1 MKLSTVDGHHSIISK
16 CQNLLLTTIFS
27 LPIPNLPASAA
38 TSSFGLVHPQ
48 SPLVR
53 RLQTLSKAN
62 FQSSYEVVSSLTLI
76 LKNIYT
82 AFLVHM
88 ICVISFCSISLSS
101 SYKNIKTTG
110 SCFSISIPL
119 FLFFLFQN

>member
-1 MKLSTVDGHHSIISK
+1 MKLSTVGGHHSIIGK

-48 SPLVR
+48 SLLVR
-53 RLQTLSKAN
+53 RLHTLSKTN
-62 FQSSYEVVSSLTLI
+62 FQSSYEVVSLLTLI
-76 LKNIYT
+76 LKNSYT

-88 ICVISFCSISLSS
+88 ICLINFCSL
-101 SYKNIKTTG
+101 YL
-110 SCFSISIPL
+110 PL
-119 FLFFLFQN
+119 FLL